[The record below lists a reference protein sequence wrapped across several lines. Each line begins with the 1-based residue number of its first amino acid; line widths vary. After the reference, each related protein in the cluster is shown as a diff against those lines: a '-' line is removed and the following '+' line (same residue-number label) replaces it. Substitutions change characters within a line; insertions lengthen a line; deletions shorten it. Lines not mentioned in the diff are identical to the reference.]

1 MKLKF
6 YTPKVSYTTKETSTS
21 PEQVSKPITAQVTV
35 QVSDPEEMV
44 SRQEIFNNM
53 IKEVQREAISD
64 KNLPDI
70 SITDADFE
78 GGQFESR
85 TLYSRNTGL
94 LPAPPI
100 PAPQPTTS
108 PLLPLEQVIYTD
120 YAFEIEQPQFL
131 KAMQSSTK
139 GANTISSL
147 YFDFDPI
154 YNFYVQAY
162 EESTSRFQE
171 FGGRS
176 LLPEFILP
184 NLYVF
189 LAELDIFQ
197 SPDPSS
203 VTTTGPFGSTQ
214 IPAVRTRESYQHVTL
229 GNRLTKLLVDYPD
242 RQAINI
248 AFGSVTGRNPQGP
261 IFQDLSKQIDFG
273 SYYEEWSNTI
283 KTLRQQITTQQTIPQ
298 SVEEAQEQFLSLVE
312 TEFSN
317 LSTFKNLIVP
327 FSSLDL
333 LKDFSNR
340 KVLFPMYVDV
350 ELKPTGMKRS
360 PIAAEFYQAGLMALL
375 MKEVSENVGVAPN
388 GSVATTW
395 NKWIKFD
402 RASAIS
408 PIGESE
414 EFDDLSI
421 NKYYRYWD
429 IGDFLMNDPSLE
441 QELLGNRNL
450 IIKNWSLLTSP
461 SLEAEM
467 EQKLCRLNGCTVLE
481 KEQALKKARNS
492 LRTMIQNVFRDHQD
506 IMDGRTA
513 YSETLFYKIE
523 KKRVSDNQVVQNI
536 YISNNETGEAI
547 TYTDTQVNYGVEY
560 EYTIYAYQAVVGT
573 KYRYKLDQAPV
584 MPTDGLYVYFP
595 ELNANPDNRGY
606 VDIHTGEVIGPGQ
619 PVGDFLAK
627 DWLKLINN
635 IFASNDFTPETV
647 RREYSAVNQNFAS
660 DEDKARVCVFSEA
673 SLVLVEVPQ
682 NKFVTKV
689 IDKPPVEP
697 DVDLVPYR
705 GISNKLLINLNGG
718 TGNYIK
724 PFQVLENSD
733 ESLKRDYILNQR
745 AEIQNGNMINVL
757 NGGPFNDSL
766 NSIEF
771 RSDDPST
778 QFEIWRSP
786 TMPKQWTDF
795 DLVKMVDSSEFFDR
809 PNQKASSATF
819 VDDIVPNRNYW
830 YAFRAVDVHGN
841 KSNPTEIYKI
851 FMHDDNGTVWLDI
864 ETVPY
869 PRPPDPRTFTKNAKR
884 FIQIKPN
891 FNQTTINELESNFIN
906 QQTGERIQSLEA
918 YNLTGDPVVLGDPS
932 IVRTVWSDDQA
943 PYKFKI
949 RLTSKKT
956 GRKIDINFYCT
967 TKHIKNPNV
976 KIQN

>member
-70 SITDADFE
+70 SITNADFE

-85 TLYSRNTGL
+85 TLYSRNTNL
-94 LPAPPI
+94 LPVPPI

-350 ELKPTGMKRS
+350 ELKPTGLKRS

-421 NKYYRYWD
+421 NKY
-429 IGDFLMNDPSLE
+429 GS
-441 QELLGNRNL
+441 
-450 IIKNWSLLTSP
+450 
-461 SLEAEM
+461 
-467 EQKLCRLNGCTVLE
+467 
-481 KEQALKKARNS
+481 
-492 LRTMIQNVFRDHQD
+492 
-506 IMDGRTA
+506 
-513 YSETLFYKIE
+513 
-523 KKRVSDNQVVQNI
+523 
-536 YISNNETGEAI
+536 
-547 TYTDTQVNYGVEY
+547 
-560 EYTIYAYQAVVGT
+560 
-573 KYRYKLDQAPV
+573 
-584 MPTDGLYVYFP
+584 
-595 ELNANPDNRGY
+595 
-606 VDIHTGEVIGPGQ
+606 
-619 PVGDFLAK
+619 
-627 DWLKLINN
+627 
-635 IFASNDFTPETV
+635 
-647 RREYSAVNQNFAS
+647 
-660 DEDKARVCVFSEA
+660 
-673 SLVLVEVPQ
+673 
-682 NKFVTKV
+682 
-689 IDKPPVEP
+689 
-697 DVDLVPYR
+697 
-705 GISNKLLINLNGG
+705 
-718 TGNYIK
+718 
-724 PFQVLENSD
+724 
-733 ESLKRDYILNQR
+733 
-745 AEIQNGNMINVL
+745 
-757 NGGPFNDSL
+757 
-766 NSIEF
+766 
-771 RSDDPST
+771 
-778 QFEIWRSP
+778 
-786 TMPKQWTDF
+786 
-795 DLVKMVDSSEFFDR
+795 
-809 PNQKASSATF
+809 
-819 VDDIVPNRNYW
+819 
-830 YAFRAVDVHGN
+830 
-841 KSNPTEIYKI
+841 
-851 FMHDDNGTVWLDI
+851 
-864 ETVPY
+864 
-869 PRPPDPRTFTKNAKR
+869 
-884 FIQIKPN
+884 
-891 FNQTTINELESNFIN
+891 
-906 QQTGERIQSLEA
+906 
-918 YNLTGDPVVLGDPS
+918 
-932 IVRTVWSDDQA
+932 
-943 PYKFKI
+943 
-949 RLTSKKT
+949 
-956 GRKIDINFYCT
+956 
-967 TKHIKNPNV
+967 
-976 KIQN
+976 